1 MLYKICPFWA
11 NIASYNIIILLQE
24 GGENMVQGILANLP
38 SVVLLI
44 VAILYY
50 RSKIHAINKICDHP
64 ELSDDKVK
72 YITKMMSKQHRLKK

>member
-1 MLYKICPFWA
+1 MI
-11 NIASYNIIILLQE
+11 
-24 GGENMVQGILANLP
+24 QGILANLP
-38 SVVLLI
+38 SAVVLLI

-50 RSKIHAINKICDHP
+50 RSKIHTIDKICNHP